1 MSKKKEAAAQPNA
14 ALADTI
20 ELARV
25 LSANRDTL
33 HTLVSELNRGI
44 EALKADSL
52 EDIRTA
58 IDSAAR
64 AWQKLLDDVKAHP
77 ERYVQ
82 PRSVEAHGIKFGL
95 VKGKGR
101 LKIAD
106 EAKTIGLI
114 KKHFPDLAG
123 VLIDTAETPS
133 KTAIQNLP
141 AADLKK
147 IGVEIEGVDD
157 AAFIKPAD
165 GAVDK
170 LVKALVAAAVEEGQ

>member
-1 MSKKKEAAAQPNA
+1 VSKKNEAAAPA
-14 ALADTI
+14 PDMADTI

-25 LSANRDTL
+25 LSSDRDKL

-52 EDIRTA
+52 EDIRAA
-58 IDSAAR
+58 IDAAAD

-77 ERYVQ
+77 ERYVR

-95 VKGKGR
+95 AKGKGK

-114 KKHFPDLAG
+114 KKHFPELAN
-123 VLIDTAETPS
+123 VLIDTTESPS

-147 IGVEIEGVDD
+147 IAVEIDGVGDV
-157 AAFIKPAD
+157 AFIKPAE

-170 LVKALVAAAVEEGQ
+170 LVKALVTAAVEEGQ